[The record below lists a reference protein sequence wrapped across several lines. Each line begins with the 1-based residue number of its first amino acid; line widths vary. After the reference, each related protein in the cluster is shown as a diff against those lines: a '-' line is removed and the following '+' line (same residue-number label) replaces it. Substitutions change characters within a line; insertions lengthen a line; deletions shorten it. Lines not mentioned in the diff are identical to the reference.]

1 MNGKDGLIK
10 LLPGTKRK
18 LGIKVPG
25 ENRFLYVGSAILG
38 AVLVTMFALGRYQST
53 LEKQL
58 GQLNNQLAEGE
69 RTRDKKGEQNLKVL
83 NERMTLVS
91 NILGEHIYW
100 TKAFSLIE
108 SLLQGQVRFKS
119 FSGFTDDGKIGIQGE
134 AANYTVLAK
143 QLAAFFT
150 DRSVVDISLGKASV
164 SPDGV
169 VEFGLEITFNK
180 SRLIQKK

>member
-1 MNGKDGLIK
+1 MNGKDGLK

-25 ENRFLYVGSAILG
+25 ENRFLYIGSAILG
-38 AVLVTMFALGRYQST
+38 AVLVTMFALGHYQSS

-58 GQLNNQLAEGE
+58 GQLNDQLVESE
-69 RTRDKKGEQNLKVL
+69 RTRDKKGEQNLKIRK
-83 NERMTLVS
+83 ERMMLVS
-91 NILGEHIYW
+91 NILEEHIYW

-108 SLLQGQVRFKS
+108 SLLQSQVRFKS
-119 FSGFTDDGKIGIQGE
+119 FSGFTDDSKIGIQGQ

-150 DRSVVDISLGKASV
+150 DRSVVDISLGKVSV
-164 SPDGV
+164 SPEGV
-169 VEFGLEITFNK
+169 VEFGLEITFDK

>member
-1 MNGKDGLIK
+1 MNGKDGIK

-38 AVLVTMFALGRYQST
+38 AILVVTFAFGHYQSS

-58 GQLNNQLAEGE
+58 EQLNNQLAESE
-69 RTRDKKGEQNLKVL
+69 RNRDKKGEQNIKILK
-83 NERMTLVS
+83 ERMMLVS
-91 NILGEHIYW
+91 NILEEHIYW

-108 SLLQGQVRFKS
+108 SLLQGQLRLKS
-119 FSGFTDDGKIGIQGE
+119 FSGLMVGSKIRIQGQ

-150 DRSVVDISLGKASV
+150 DRSIVDIALGKVSV
-164 SPDGV
+164 SPDGTI
-169 VEFGLEITFNK
+169 EFGLEITFDK
-180 SRLIQKK
+180 LGLIQKK